1 MSIRSNLYNTS
12 NWIRFSISWRNHN
25 TNTGY
30 QNSPYLIFE
39 GNKLLLWLHDE
50 KKKKFKILLAY
61 FEFTAVIYHA
71 IVEKIQLHMILQ
83 TTVYH
88 YLTHKLARTINGY
101 NGIGFLPTNFGYYLK
116 FSWERLISF
125 YNKV

>member
-1 MSIRSNLYNTS
+1 MTRYTK
-12 NWIRFSISWRNHN
+12 HKKN

-30 QNSPYLIFE
+30 KISNYLIFE
-39 GNKLLLWLHDE
+39 GNKLFLWLHNE

-101 NGIGFLPTNFGYYLK
+101 NGIGFLRTNFGYYLNSYK
-116 FSWERLISF
+116 
-125 YNKV
+125 ND